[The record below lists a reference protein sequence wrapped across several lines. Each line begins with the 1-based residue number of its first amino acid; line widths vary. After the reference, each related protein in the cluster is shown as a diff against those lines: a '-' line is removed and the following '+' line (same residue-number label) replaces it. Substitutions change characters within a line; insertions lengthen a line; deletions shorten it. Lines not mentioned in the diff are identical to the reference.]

1 MLSWQGDGGR
11 ALESARVLL
20 GGGGIRALGR
30 MVRAPLDA
38 PAFTASYRLF
48 VDEDGVLARLSVTS
62 ATAERERNLTL
73 NHTED
78 GYWLLDTGSGGSR
91 AEFDGALDVD
101 LQYSPLYNTLPIR
114 RLGLHRESLDHELPM
129 VFVSLPTL
137 EVEVTEQRYRT
148 VSTLDADGRSVVNF
162 SAGTFVADITVDSDA
177 LVLDYPGI
185 ATRI

>member
-1 MLSWQGDGGR
+1 MFSWQADRSRG
-11 ALESARVLL
+11 LESARVLL
-20 GGGGIRALGR
+20 GGGGMRALGR
-30 MVRAPLDA
+30 LVRAPLDA

-101 LQYSPLYNTLPIR
+101 LQYSPLYNALPIR
-114 RLGLHRESLDHELPM
+114 RLGLHREPIDHELPM

-137 EVEVTEQRYRT
+137 EVRLASQRYRT
-148 VSTLDADGRSVVNF
+148 VSTLDADRRAVVNF
-162 SAGTFVADITVDSDA
+162 SSGTFAADIVVDADG
-177 LVLDYPGI
+177 LVIDYPGV
-185 ATRI
+185 ANRI

>member
-1 MLSWQGDGGR
+1 M
-11 ALESARVLL
+11 
-20 GGGGIRALGR
+20 RALGR

-48 VDEDGVLARLSVTS
+48 VDEQGVLARLSVTS

-101 LQYSPLYNTLPIR
+101 LQFSPLYNALPIR
-114 RLGLHRESLDHELPM
+114 RTKLHREPVDHKLPI

-137 EVEVTEQRYRT
+137 EVELASQRYRT
-148 VSTLDADGRSVVNF
+148 LSTLDADGRAVVGF
-162 SAGTFVADITVDSDA
+162 SSKTFAADIVVDADGM
-177 LVLDYPGI
+177 VIDYPGV